1 MRQFTILSMVAAF
14 AVAGCSKPT
23 EVQSASG
30 VQIATVG
37 QIPLSAEGQTVEQK
51 NIIDRIKADND
62 PGSLKHLYVISAY
75 SGQTILYSP
84 VRGKVTSG
92 GKRLTPARI
101 EGSVDTTD
109 LPSLK
114 IAGHRYYVS
123 DLPSEDG
130 TYGSTSADYL
140 FWFTPDGRYH
150 QHYLSG
156 GQIVHVSDS
165 PMSVKGVI
173 ITVESK

>member
-1 MRQFTILSMVAAF
+1 MRMILLVCLSCSL
-14 AVAGCSKPT
+14 GCSQRPM

-30 VQIATVG
+30 VKIATVG
-37 QIPLSAEGQTVEQK
+37 VIPLTSDGHSVEQQ

-62 PGSLKHLYVISAY
+62 PGALKHLYVVSTY

-92 GKRLTPARI
+92 GKRLTPPKLG
-101 EGSVDTTD
+101 GSVN
-109 LPSLK
+109 
-114 IAGHRYYVS
+114 IADRPTITVAGTRYFVD

-156 GQIVHVSDS
+156 GQIVHVSDT
-165 PMSVKGVI
+165 PLAVKGVI
-173 ITVESK
+173 ITVEGK